1 MNYLKSILNVY
12 EKLSHLVL
20 DRFPTTEQ
28 CLVRMMDVAVPPL
41 EVMFVQAELTHEL
54 SSFCEKN
61 NSRNSLSSLR
71 KASDE

>member
-28 CLVRMMDVAVPPL
+28 CLVRVMDVAVPPL
-41 EVMFVQAELTHEL
+41 EVMFVQTELTHEL
-54 SSFCEKN
+54 SIFCERN
-61 NSRNSLSSLR
+61 NSRNSPSS
-71 KASDE
+71 